1 MQKEKQK
8 QKHWSECIPV
18 LIKGIKVI
26 KARNEQDKVTRHV
39 AAIMLRKRIS
49 GHLRRFDGLT
59 KSALK
64 SKLLS
69 ILRTET
75 LRPVNGIVALVASV
89 CKLEAKGKGD
99 KTQAAA
105 GWPELF

>member
-1 MQKEKQK
+1 M
-8 QKHWSECIPV
+8 
-18 LIKGIKVI
+18 IKGIKVI

-69 ILRTET
+69 ILRTN
-75 LRPVNGIVALVASV
+75 LRPVRNGIVALVASV